1 MPSGPPAH
9 RGGRCTTDT
18 HWLTLGLAQGRCNQ
32 SLTPLLDAFGGPQ
45 GILRAH
51 PAALRDAGLPPATV
65 RALRDPD
72 TAIMRRTESWLAE
85 PGHCA
90 VTWDDDCYPPLLREI
105 PDPPV
110 VLFLRGD
117 PAVASLP
124 QLAVVGSRNA
134 TPGGSD
140 IARRFAARLGQAG
153 FCITSGLARGI
164 DAAAHTGALGTGAPT
179 VAVCGTGPDI
189 VYPAAHRPLAAEIAT
204 NGAVLTEFPPGT
216 GPRPAHFPRR
226 NRLISGLAVG
236 VLVVEAGERSGA
248 LITARLAANQGR
260 EVFAVPGSIRQPLT
274 RGCHRLLRQGATLVE
289 DPGDIVTELG
299 SLLAHCAQAVEQN
312 IPSRVDHKAKP
323 IEPEAK
329 RLLHRMGWEPV
340 SVDDL
345 VRWTG
350 LTTAELCSMLV
361 TLELA
366 GRVVSLTGS
375 RFQRREEK
383 API

>member
-1 MPSGPPAH
+1 MRAVLNPDAKAMY
-9 RGGRCTTDT
+9 RAER
-18 HWLTLGLAQGRCNQ
+18 WLAQ
-32 SLTPLLDAFGGPQ
+32 
-45 GILRAH
+45 
-51 PAALRDAGLPPATV
+51 
-65 RALRDPD
+65 
-72 TAIMRRTESWLAE
+72 

-90 VTWDDDCYPPLLREI
+90 VTWDDERYPPLLREI

-117 PAVASLP
+117 PAVLSLP

-134 TPGGSD
+134 TPGGNET
-140 IARRFAARLGQAG
+140 ARRFAACLGGAG

-164 DAAAHTGALGTGAPT
+164 DAAAHTGAIDAGAPT

-189 VYPAAHRPLAAEIAT
+189 VYPAAHRRLADGIAA

-236 VLVVEAGERSGA
+236 VLVVEAGDRSGA

-260 EVFAVPGSIRQPLT
+260 EVFAVPGSIRQPLA
-274 RGCHRLLRQGATLVE
+274 RGCHRLLRQGATLAAE
-289 DPGDIVTELG
+289 PDDIVSELA

-312 IPSRVDHKAKP
+312 IPAGAEPPATP
-323 IEPEAK
+323 IEPAAK
-329 RLLHRMGWEPV
+329 RVLHRMGWEPV
-340 SVDDL
+340 SVDEL

-350 LTTAELCSMLV
+350 LTTAELCSMLLN
-361 TLELA
+361 LELA
-366 GRVVSLTGS
+366 GRVASLAGG
-375 RFQRREEK
+375 RFQRREER
-383 API
+383 APK